1 LAAALRAAAG
11 IIVSSPVYFGDSGS
25 LVQSL
30 FEFIA
35 SDPSLKQDM
44 AGKIYGGPLSG
55 RREMAVK
62 KRR

>member
-11 IIVSSPVYFGDSGS
+11 IIVSSPVYFGDSG
-25 LVQSL
+25 SL